1 MTLSHYSPTSA
12 GLMLFGF
19 GELPTAANGRG
30 GPQAASA
37 IGSCGRQAGFF
48 LPARSAM
55 AGKGAGGILFPLW
68 SSARAGWPGGS
79 GQVYRRVNSLRN
91 SGGIVHC

>member
-1 MTLSHYSPTSA
+1 
-12 GLMLFGF
+12 MLFGF
-19 GELPTAANGRG
+19 GGLPTAANGRG

-37 IGSCGRQAGFF
+37 IGSCGRQAGSF
-48 LPARSAM
+48 LSARSAM
-55 AGKGAGGILFPLW
+55 AGKGGGGILLPLL
-68 SSARAGWPGGS
+68 SSTRAGWPVGS